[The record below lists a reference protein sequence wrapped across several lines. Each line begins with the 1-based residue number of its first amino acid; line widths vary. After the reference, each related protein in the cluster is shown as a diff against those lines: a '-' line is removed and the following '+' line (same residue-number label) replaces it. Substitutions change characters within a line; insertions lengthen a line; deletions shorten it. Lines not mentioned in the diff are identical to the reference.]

1 MPIPFYGKA
10 GRKIRVNSRCHRYL
24 CHLRSIICQL
34 CGFDFLAINMPAS
47 LLDRSLETR
56 LRHIIDHKTKPISA
70 LGQLE
75 ALALQIGLIQ
85 QTESPML
92 TNPHVLVFA
101 GDHGVA
107 ADGVSAYPAEVTY
120 QMVLNFIQ
128 GGAAINVFTRQNG
141 LRLVVCDVGVRGTF
155 ESNTSS
161 FVKFKVQ
168 PGTHNMRHQLAMSPD
183 DTEAAMDAGRLLVD
197 GVHHRNCNVVGF
209 GEMGIGNTSSAA
221 LLMHRLLNVP
231 VEQCVGRGTGLTDQQ
246 LAHKL
251 AILTEVSERYADL
264 TDPMALL
271 SAMGGFEIAAI
282 VGGMLRAGENGMVIL
297 VDGFISTAALLVAR
311 ALDPAVIDYC
321 VYTHQSDE
329 AGHRLMLERLNASPL
344 LNLGLRLGEGTGCAL
359 AYPLVQAAVAMLNE
373 MASFDSAGVSNK

>member
-1 MPIPFYGKA
+1 
-10 GRKIRVNSRCHRYL
+10 
-24 CHLRSIICQL
+24 
-34 CGFDFLAINMPAS
+34 MPAS
-47 LLDRSLETR
+47 LLDRSLENR
-56 LRHIIDHKTKPISA
+56 LQHIIDHKTKPLGA
-70 LGQLE
+70 LGQIE
-75 ALALQIGLIQ
+75 TLAVHIGLIQ
-85 QTESPML
+85 QTETPTL
-92 TNPHVLVFA
+92 TNPHILVFA
-101 GDHGVA
+101 GDHGIA

-120 QMVLNFIQ
+120 QMVLNFMN

-155 ESNTSS
+155 DSNTAE

-168 PGTHNMRHQLAMSPD
+168 PGTQNMRHQPAMSSD

-197 GVHHRNCNVVGF
+197 GVHHRGCNVVGF
-209 GEMGIGNTSSAA
+209 GEMGIGNTSSAS

-231 VEQCVGRGTGLTDQQ
+231 VGQCVGRGTGLTDEQ
-246 LAHKL
+246 LTHKL
-251 AILTEVSERYADL
+251 AILTEVSDRYADL

-282 VGGMLRAGENGMVIL
+282 VGGMLRAAENGMVIL
-297 VDGFISTAALLVAR
+297 VDGFISTASLLVAQ

-321 VYTHQSDE
+321 VFTHRSDE
-329 AGHRLMLERLNASPL
+329 TGHRLMLERLNASPL

-359 AYPLVQAAVAMLNE
+359 AYPLVQASVAMLNE